1 MKFVTLLTHR
11 KIFVGIV
18 FVVGNH
24 RPRCFNKDMPGTGA
38 LLLLAFATLVV
49 IVLLVLLQLTRLGY
63 LIHATIPD
71 RPRQRMFVASVAFL
85 ITFVGVRVLVM
96 LIRAN
101 VGPFNWVTVR
111 GRHIHHLVWGI
122 LILLLVGYGWL
133 LDLGRN
139 HSPLSIFFS
148 RLMSVSYGVGAALT
162 LDEFALWLNL
172 EPDAY
177 WTHEGRI
184 SIDAVILFGSL
195 LSVGAWG
202 APFFRGVQRMW
213 TKHSALRGKL
223 AAPIRRCRN
232 RSPLQL
238 QRWG

>member
-1 MKFVTLLTHR
+1 MH
-11 KIFVGIV
+11 
-18 FVVGNH
+18 
-24 RPRCFNKDMPGTGA
+24 GTGA
-38 LLLLAFATLVV
+38 LLLLAFAILVT

-71 RPRQRMFVASVAFL
+71 RPRQRMFVASVAFV
-85 ITFVGVRVLVM
+85 ITFVGVRALVM
-96 LIRAN
+96 MIRAH
-101 VGPFNWVTVR
+101 VEPFNWVTVG

-133 LDLGRN
+133 LDLGRS

-177 WTHEGRI
+177 WNHEGRL

-195 LSVGAWG
+195 LGVGAWG
-202 APFFRGVQRMW
+202 APFFRGIQRLW
-213 TKHSALRGKL
+213 TKHSEFRGRL
-223 AAPIRRCRN
+223 VAPIRRARLL
-232 RSPLQL
+232 RPRKVRRLPP
-238 QRWG
+238 RIGP